1 MSNFFYL
8 YIFLW
13 ASACLFAIV
22 LYFFKREFFAKTCQG
37 YWRFLFKP
45 WKVVSFII
53 ATSGLTLIAPY
64 TGDPTW
70 DYVDALFMSILTYLT
85 APWAIGIIYK
95 FIRRELPFK
104 YAYVAFCTWMFSAS
118 WSYDLYLIIR
128 DGYYPDTWFS
138 NIFASSAL
146 YILAGLLW
154 NLDWR
159 EGRGVIFSFM
169 LNTWPSSSAHIVF
182 QKVLLFAFPIMVLV
196 TLLILF
202 FFLF

>member
-1 MSNFFYL
+1 MEGSYFHNCDSWIDLTRTLHRRPYL
-8 YIFLW
+8 
-13 ASACLFAIV
+13 
-22 LYFFKREFFAKTCQG
+22 
-37 YWRFLFKP
+37 
-45 WKVVSFII
+45 
-53 ATSGLTLIAPY
+53 
-64 TGDPTW
+64 W
-70 DYVDALFMSILTYLT
+70 DYVDALFMSILTYFT
-85 APWAIGIIYK
+85 APWSIGIIYK
-95 FIRRELPFK
+95 FIKREIQFTHF
-104 YAYVAFCTWMFSAS
+104 YVAFCVWMFSAS

-146 YILAGLLW
+146 YMLAGLLW

-169 LNTWPSSSAHIVF
+169 LDTWPSSSAHIVF

>member
-13 ASACLFAIV
+13 GSACLFAIV
-22 LYFFKREFFAKTCQG
+22 LYILKREFFAKTCQG

-45 WKVVSFII
+45 WKIVFFII

-85 APWAIGIIYK
+85 APWAIGVIFK
-95 FIRRELPFK
+95 FIRRDFPLK
-104 YAYVAFCTWMFSAS
+104 YAYVAFCIWLFSAS

-128 DGYYPDTWFS
+128 DGYYPDTWFF

-159 EGRGVIFSFM
+159 KGRGVIFSFM
-169 LNTWPSSSAHIVF
+169 LDNWPSSSNHIVL
-182 QKVLLFAFPIMVLV
+182 QEVLLFAFPIMTLV
-196 TLLILF
+196 ILLIFF

>member
-8 YIFLW
+8 YILLW

-22 LYFFKREFFAKTCQG
+22 LYILKREFFAKTCQG

-45 WKVVSFII
+45 WKIVFFII

-70 DYVDALFMSILTYLT
+70 DYVDALFMPILTYLT
-85 APWAIGIIYK
+85 APWTIGIIYK
-95 FIRRELPFK
+95 FIRRELP
-104 YAYVAFCTWMFSAS
+104 YQHAYIAFCTWMFSAS

-128 DGYYPDTWFS
+128 DGYYPDTWFF

-169 LNTWPSSSAHIVF
+169 LDTWPSSSTHIVF
-182 QKVLLFAFPIMVLV
+182 
-196 TLLILF
+196 
-202 FFLF
+202 